1 MNINQTN
8 YELIKIEDYR
18 RQREQ
23 AQYRDAFYEGDNH
36 IIHTILKKDLAKYG
50 ISQEKINNTQLYGLD
65 KFIKAFEQKIS
76 NVYDTA
82 PLIKLDKG
90 TAKENE
96 LLSELLESVNINNVF
111 NSNLEK
117 IKLHNTII
125 NQIKRIDTGQIY
137 IDNRLNIGNTF
148 LYGNDY
154 NWQVLMYETLID
166 NELYWYVF
174 DKELKEHYFV
184 ISDSDTPPN
193 IVHKNTKRIDGTI
206 ILIDNDIT
214 APAYNPFVIYRY
226 DLQNDF
232 WGNGNDALVD
242 LIRLVNVLLTV
253 TGGDNIRE
261 TLRVLYSNM
270 NVSGKKNDVNRY
282 ETTMGSMLMPADNTL
297 DRNVRDLKIQVT
309 QATLY
314 NTEVLQFIEAI
325 ITQVSMLH
333 NIDNPIKEQLE
344 SNLSGI
350 ALQLKKEPLMRD
362 WQRDITRMKFYDTQ
376 LIGQLIK
383 INNIYNKG
391 KISENKKVL
400 IDYQTPKIVMDEAGD
415 WELWKSK
422 ILENVATPIDYLMK
436 QNPEL
441 TYEQCLDKYNENK
454 LLNEQLFGL
463 NVGLEVE

>member
-1 MNINQTN
+1 MNINQVN
-8 YELIKIEDYR
+8 YELIMIEDYK

-23 AQYRDAFYEGDNH
+23 AQYRDAFYEGDNY

-82 PLIKLDKG
+82 PLIKLDNG

-96 LLSELLESVNINNVF
+96 LLGELLEDANINNVF

-154 NWQVLMYETLID
+154 NWQVLMYETLIE

-193 IVHKNTKRIDGTI
+193 IMRRNTKRIDGDI

-214 APAYNPFVIYRY
+214 APEYNPFVVYRY

-242 LIRLVNVLLTV
+242 LVRLVNVLLTV

-270 NVSGKKNDVNRY
+270 NVKGTKNDVNKY

-297 DRNVRDLKIQVT
+297 DRNVKDLKIQVT

-314 NTEVLQFIEAI
+314 NTEVLEFIEAI
-325 ITQVSMLH
+325 TTQVSMLH
-333 NIDNPIKEQLE
+333 NIDNPIKKQLE

-362 WQRDITRMKFYDTQ
+362 WQRDITRMKFYDRQ
-376 LIGQLIK
+376 LIDQLIK

-391 KISENKKVL
+391 KISENKKIL
-400 IDYQTPKIVMDEAGD
+400 IDYQTPKMVMDEAGD
-415 WELWKSK
+415 WDLWKSK
-422 ILENVATPIDYLMK
+422 ITENVATPIDYIMK

-441 TYEQCLDKYNENK
+441 TYEECLKKYNENK
-454 LLNEQLFGL
+454 ILNEQLFGI
-463 NVGLEVE
+463 NVGLDVE

>member
-333 NIDNPIKEQLE
+333 NIDNPIKKQLE

-422 ILENVATPIDYLMK
+422 ILENVVTPIDYLMK

>member
-96 LLSELLESVNINNVF
+96 LLGELLESVNINNVF

-270 NVSGKKNDVNRY
+270 NVSGTKNDVNRY

-422 ILENVATPIDYLMK
+422 ILENVVTPIDYLMK

>member
-96 LLSELLESVNINNVF
+96 LLGELLESVNINNVF

-270 NVSGKKNDVNRY
+270 NVSGTKNDVNRY

-325 ITQVSMLH
+325 TTQVSMLH

-422 ILENVATPIDYLMK
+422 ILENVVTPIDYLMK